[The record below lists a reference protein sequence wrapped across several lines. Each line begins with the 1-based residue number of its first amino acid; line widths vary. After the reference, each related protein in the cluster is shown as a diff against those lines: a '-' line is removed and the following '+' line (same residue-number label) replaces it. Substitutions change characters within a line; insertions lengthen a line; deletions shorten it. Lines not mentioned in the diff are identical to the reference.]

1 MSSWEYCFI
10 KGNNSMMVL
19 GKVTYNSE
27 DDVFIERTKAAI
39 NRVESDNEDWLS
51 VDDFLKELETWQ
63 IWKY

>member
-1 MSSWEYCFI
+1 
-10 KGNNSMMVL
+10 MMVL

-39 NRVESDNEDWLS
+39 NRVESDDEDWLS

-63 IWKY
+63 I